1 MMKVPRMMS
10 GLAMWYRSFV
20 VVVVE
25 VRGMVLVA
33 VMLVIVVK

>member
-10 GLAMWYRSFV
+10 VLAMWYQSLV

-25 VRGMVLVA
+25 VRVMVLVA
-33 VMLVIVVK
+33 VMLVIVIK